1 MTYTVYLSFEAE
13 NDLRDIFAYIAFQLH
28 APETARQQVNRL
40 LKMILSLDEMPFRFR
55 RFDPQKEKHC
65 DLRIVTVDKYC
76 VLYVPNEQQKTV
88 TIVRV
93 MYGGRNLSAYFGDS
107 AE

>member
-40 LKMILSLDEMPFRFR
+40 LKMILS
-55 RFDPQKEKHC
+55 KAN
-65 DLRIVTVDKYC
+65 
-76 VLYVPNEQQKTV
+76 LYQTPMK
-88 TIVRV
+88 
-93 MYGGRNLSAYFGDS
+93 S
-107 AE
+107 